1 MKISVR
7 MEGGL
12 GDHLLANRFIPAIK
26 EQWPTCEIDL
36 WSDTE
41 GKTFQSDT
49 LNKMWPSHFN
59 KISVLQEKK
68 HKNFRIKSSNFPEE
82 DYRGSIK
89 NVPDK
94 DLKLMTEPY
103 DKFYDL
109 HIDSLEWMNYDF
121 DWFKHF
127 QVFPTPENKG
137 RMFYP
142 NAMFPDKFILAH
154 LYARDDAD
162 SNMEDWY
169 IERLVKS
176 ITQEFDMIIL
186 YNEDS
191 GHKYEKLMK
200 EENPRLHFMDETVIS
215 IFDISARCTAM
226 LAIDS
231 GIRYIPYHYGKPVFT
246 FSKYCTQYGVVQYS
260 YLIRWLLNDK
270 YVLPLHYDV
279 SSAGTMLK
287 NCLRN
292 PAYRL
297 YPHLLDNIEK
307 LVAQRDITEYITE

>member
-26 EQWPTCEIDL
+26 ERWPSCEIDL
-36 WSDTE
+36 YSDTE
-41 GKTFQSDT
+41 GNTFQSDI
-49 LNKMWPSHFN
+49 LKRMWPSHFN
-59 KISVLQEKK
+59 KVAVLQDKK

-89 NVPDK
+89 NVPDS
-94 DLKLMTEPY
+94 DLRSMTESY

-109 HIDSLEWMNYDF
+109 HIDSLEWMNYSF

-127 QVFPTPENKG
+127 HIFPTPEKRG
-137 RMFYP
+137 RMHYP
-142 NAMFPDKFILAH
+142 SANFPKKFILAH

-176 ITQEFDMIIL
+176 ITQEFEMIVL
-186 YNEDS
+186 YNDES
-191 GHKYEKLMK
+191 KHKYEKLMS
-200 EENPRLHFMDETVIS
+200 EENENLHFMNESVPS
-215 IFDISARCTAM
+215 IFDIASRCTAM

-231 GIRYIPYHYGKPVFT
+231 GIRYIPHHYGKPVFT

-260 YLIRWLLNDK
+260 YLIRWLLNDR
-270 YVLPLHYDV
+270 YVLPLHYDI

-287 NCLRN
+287 NCLKN

-297 YPHLLDNIEK
+297 YPHLLDNIES

>member
-1 MKISVR
+1 M
-7 MEGGL
+7 
-12 GDHLLANRFIPAIK
+12 D
-26 EQWPTCEIDL
+26 
-36 WSDTE
+36 
-41 GKTFQSDT
+41 
-49 LNKMWPSHFN
+49 
-59 KISVLQEKK
+59 
-68 HKNFRIKSSNFPEE
+68 
-82 DYRGSIK
+82 RGSIK
-89 NVPDK
+89 NVKPT
-94 DLKLMTEPY
+94 DLKLMEGVY

-137 RMFYP
+137 RMSYP

-169 IERLVKS
+169 IEKLVKS
-176 ITQEFDMIIL
+176 ISQEFDVIIL
-186 YNEDS
+186 YNEES
-191 GHKYEKLMK
+191 EHKYKKLMDQNI
-200 EENPRLHFMDETVIS
+200 ERLHFMDETVIS
-215 IFDISARCTAM
+215 IFDISSRCTAM

-260 YLIRWLLNDK
+260 YLIRWLLNDR

-297 YPHLLDNIEK
+297 YPHLLNDIER
-307 LVAQRDITEYITE
+307 LVAQRDIQEYITE

>member
-12 GDHLLANRFIPAIK
+12 GDHLLANRFIPAIR
-26 EQWPTCEIDL
+26 EQWPGCKIDL

-41 GKTFQSDT
+41 GNKFQSDT
-49 LNKMWPSHFN
+49 LKSMWPSYFN
-59 KISVLQEKK
+59 DIFVVEKK
-68 HKNFRIKSSNFPEE
+68 KYKKFRIKSSNFPEE

-89 NVPDK
+89 NVPDA
-94 DLKLMTEPY
+94 DLKLMQGAY

-109 HIDSLEWMNYDF
+109 HIDSLDWMNYDF

-127 QVFPTPENKG
+127 QVFPTPETKG
-137 RMFYP
+137 EIFHSSLTL
-142 NAMFPDKFILAH
+142 PDRFILAH
-154 LYARDDAD
+154 LYARDGAD

-169 IERLVKS
+169 ISKLLKNIS
-176 ITQEFDMIIL
+176 QEFEVIVL
-186 YNEDS
+186 YNNES
-191 GHKYEKLMK
+191 EHKYEKLMK
-200 EENPRLHFMDETVIS
+200 EGNNKLNFVNESIVN
-215 IFDISARCTAM
+215 IFDIASKCTAM

-231 GIRYIPYHYGKPVFT
+231 GIRYIPHHYGKPVFT
-246 FSKYCTQYGVVQYS
+246 FSKYCSQYGVVQYS
-260 YLIRWLLNDK
+260 YLIRWLLNDR
-270 YVLPLHYDV
+270 YVLPLHYDI